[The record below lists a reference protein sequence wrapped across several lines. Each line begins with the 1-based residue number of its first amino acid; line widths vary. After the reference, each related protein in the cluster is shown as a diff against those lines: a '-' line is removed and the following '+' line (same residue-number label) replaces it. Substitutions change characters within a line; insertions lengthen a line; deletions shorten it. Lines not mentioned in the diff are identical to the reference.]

1 MTNSIEYIKLAKE
14 FADTYGIEY
23 LDRIIVL
30 AENNKFTNIQPTS
43 TKTNQ
48 EIILEEVVA
57 AGFQIN
63 PWLKNLIL
71 INSEAVVREAIA
83 VVQENEKW
91 GNVRNREGLL
101 VDAIRNQWKPNRLA

>member
-1 MTNSIEYIKLAKE
+1 MRHLEYIKLAKE

-23 LDRIIVL
+23 LERIMAL
-30 AENNKFTNIQPTS
+30 AENNKFTNTQPTP

-48 EIILEEVVA
+48 EIILDEVVV
-57 AGFQIN
+57 AGFQLN

-71 INSEAVVREAIA
+71 INSEEVVRKAVA
-83 VVQENEKW
+83 VVQQNEMW